1 MSVVCQV
8 KVGSVE
14 KTDNSKIARQFSWR
28 PPSYFDAQQECFLS
42 TSISLQNI
50 KNPGTQG
57 SRFHKV
63 SNCFSFMKNIPK
75 WSDSQIENKQVVTSG
90 EREGRMAN
98 TGVRGES
105 VLQTVSW
112 WWWREGRMAN
122 TGVRGESVLQTVS
135 WWWRA
140 RWWLAHFGATTE
152 MCYGA
157 GFCTV
162 IVDVNTMRIR
172 NNILVLYKKACDL
185 MGPLKGFQESPEV
198 HRTHIH
204 WHGQ

>member
-112 WWWREGRMAN
+112 WW
-122 TGVRGESVLQTVS
+122 
-135 WWWRA
+135 RA
-140 RWWLAHFGATTE
+140 RWWLARFGATTE

-172 NNILVLYKKACDL
+172 NNILVLYKNACDL